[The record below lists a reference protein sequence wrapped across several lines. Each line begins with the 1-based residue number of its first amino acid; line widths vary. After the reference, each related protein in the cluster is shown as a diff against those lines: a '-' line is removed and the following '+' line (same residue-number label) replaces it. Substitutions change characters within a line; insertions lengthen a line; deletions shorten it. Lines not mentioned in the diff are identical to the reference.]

1 MTMKYV
7 YDVWVNWFEGEEE
20 GYNVCEYHEWRS
32 TDRIDILEQVPYIYI
47 TKDFY
52 DYIENSLHELPD
64 TFLEK
69 IHKRA
74 YIRKGASRRVL
85 EYACIITN
93 GEKVMAM
100 NTLGYH
106 IPLQKSRLIP
116 RQERQVLEYCA
127 KERAIHFSFPSYTEH
142 DSIQL
147 LKLKEHQVIGLTRR
161 ERQLKKL
168 LLIALDQLKL
178 TDNRNELLYWLT
190 EWDKNLYQ
198 NLPNDITIAEMWN
211 LIYEAVLVGW
221 SESHERLC
229 EQMIKGNAFL
239 EKFWEIENKY
249 NENPSHKH

>member
-1 MTMKYV
+1 MKYV

-20 GYNVCEYHEWRS
+20 GYNVCEYHEWRN

-47 TKDFY
+47 TKEFF

-85 EYACIITN
+85 EYACIITD

-116 RQERQVLEYCA
+116 RQERQVLEYCN
-127 KERAIHFSFPSYTEH
+127 KEKAVYFSFPSYTEH

-190 EWDKNLYQ
+190 EWDKNIYQ
-198 NLPNDITIAEMWN
+198 NLPSDITIAEMWN

-221 SESHERLC
+221 GESHERLC